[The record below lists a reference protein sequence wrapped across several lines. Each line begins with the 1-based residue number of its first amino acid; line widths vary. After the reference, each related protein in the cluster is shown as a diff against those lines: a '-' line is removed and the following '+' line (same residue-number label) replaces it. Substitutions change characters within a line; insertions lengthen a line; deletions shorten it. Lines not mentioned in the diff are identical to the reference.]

1 MYVCMYSYTQTYTHT
16 YTHTHTHTPV
26 RTHDDVVA
34 IDFYADGV
42 VKIVELVVELNAR
55 PKEHTRNT
63 QGTHKHSQE
72 HIADTHIRTHQG
84 LLVDSCNV
92 FSCVSYV
99 CSCNVFSCVPT
110 CARVCIYKDT
120 YQGLNVDRASG
131 FGFRVSGLGFRV

>member
-1 MYVCMYSYTQTYTHT
+1 MYSYTQTYTHT

-63 QGTHKHSQE
+63 QALTRTYSRHS
-72 HIADTHIRTHQG
+72 
-84 LLVDSCNV
+84 
-92 FSCVSYV
+92 
-99 CSCNVFSCVPT
+99 
-110 CARVCIYKDT
+110 YKDT

-131 FGFRVSGLGFRV
+131 FGFRVSGFGFRV